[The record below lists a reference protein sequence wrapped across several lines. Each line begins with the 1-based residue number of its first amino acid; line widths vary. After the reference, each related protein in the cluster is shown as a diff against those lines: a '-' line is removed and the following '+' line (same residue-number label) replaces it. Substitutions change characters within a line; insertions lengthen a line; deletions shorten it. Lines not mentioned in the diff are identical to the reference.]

1 MAEASAAAMQVAVVT
16 ASKSM
21 PVGTPDIRPD
31 RTIGWT
37 TMI

>member
-1 MAEASAAAMQVAVVT
+1 MAEANAAAMQVAVVT

-21 PVGTPDIRPD
+21 PVSRPLILPD
-31 RTIGWT
+31 RTIGCT